1 MRPGPGINL
10 SSNLWST
17 SRRNAD
23 TMPDP
28 LSFQPTRTSWN
39 LTVAV
44 PTERDSSSI
53 SIPRLSPAPPIFP
66 PHSSRR
72 ILLGSGIFRSGRF
85 EEIEE
90 KVFVSAFSTA
100 SRPTLPRRTVSTRWE
115 GEEFLEKRSLVARR
129 LENYLILDSFPNIF
143 LHNSLQLSFEPIFVV
158 FTSRKLN
165 VFLLFFP
172 SFRPPFAYL
181 SRLRRR

>member
-53 SIPRLSPAPPIFP
+53 SIPRAPDFP
-66 PHSSRR
+66 PSFLPPNSSGERDFSIGTFRR
-72 ILLGSGIFRSGRF
+72 NRGEGVCFCSLDSFATNPPSPNRFDPMGGGR
-85 EEIEE
+85 
-90 KVFVSAFSTA
+90 VS
-100 SRPTLPRRTVSTRWE
+100 
-115 GEEFLEKRSLVARR
+115 KRSLVARR

-143 LHNSLQLSFEPIFVV
+143 LHNSLQLSFEPIFIV

-172 SFRPPFAYL
+172 SSPSPLPRVFIEAKTTVV
-181 SRLRRR
+181 

>member
-1 MRPGPGINL
+1 
-10 SSNLWST
+10 
-17 SRRNAD
+17 
-23 TMPDP
+23 MPDP

-66 PHSSRR
+66 LHSSRR

-100 SRPTLPRRTVSTRWE
+100 SRPTLAEPFRPDGRGKS
-115 GEEFLEKRSLVARR
+115 FEKRSLVARR

>member
-1 MRPGPGINL
+1 
-10 SSNLWST
+10 
-17 SRRNAD
+17 
-23 TMPDP
+23 MPDP

-90 KVFVSAFSTA
+90 KVFVSAFSTV
-100 SRPTLPRRTVSTRWE
+100 SRPTLAEPFRPDGRGKS
-115 GEEFLEKRSLVARR
+115 FEKRSLVARR

-143 LHNSLQLSFEPIFVV
+143 LRNSSTLLRAYLRRFYVPEVERVSFILSFFPPPLRVFIEAKTTVV
-158 FTSRKLN
+158 
-165 VFLLFFP
+165 
-172 SFRPPFAYL
+172 
-181 SRLRRR
+181 

>member
-100 SRPTLPRRTVSTRWE
+100 SRPTLAEPFRPDGRGKS
-115 GEEFLEKRSLVARR
+115 FEKRSLVARR

-143 LHNSLQLSFEPIFVV
+143 LRNSLQLSFEPIFVV